1 MGKILVKNKKSHP
14 KPPDGSTKKKL
25 SEQAS
30 NTNSDSSSVF
40 EPSSPSA
47 GPAGELNMFLKAY
60 SLFLLEHYD
69 EEMNALDCSK

>member
-1 MGKILVKNKKSHP
+1 MGKILIKNKKSHP
-14 KPPDGSTKKKL
+14 KPPDGSAKKKL

-47 GPAGELNMFLKAY
+47 GPAGKHNTHVKGPAGK
-60 SLFLLEHYD
+60 H
-69 EEMNALDCSK
+69 NIHVIKGLD